1 MSVYVK
7 SLGKFLPGAPIP
19 NDEIDEYLG
28 ELGNGSTKLRDRVI
42 EKSGIAT
49 RHYALDKEQQSRY
62 SAAGMAAAAIRDALE
77 RTEIDVEA
85 LDLISAASSCPDLL
99 APGLAS
105 MVHGE
110 LGSGPCEIVSSQ
122 GVCCSGAMALK
133 NAYLQ
138 ILHDEK
144 RNAVACAVEFTSRF
158 LKSSW
163 LNHSGDERGKRLSL
177 DGAFLRY
184 ILSDGAGAAL
194 LGDEPGPGPGFKIEW
209 ITQRSFA
216 GTGPP
221 VMYCGVENPAAEMSW
236 ADYPSAHEA
245 ALSGAFMFRQDLRRL
260 PDVVRVC
267 ADEFVRLVE
276 AGTLEPEE
284 IRFVAAHYS
293 SAALKEAALREMQ
306 TRDCPQVPEER
317 WRSNLSRVG
326 NVGSAAIYLILGEL
340 VNSGEL
346 RDGDRVL
353 CFVPESGRYSI
364 SYMLLSAVIPGSP
377 DGRVASP

>member
-1 MSVYVK
+1 MTVYIK
-7 SLGKFLPGAPIP
+7 SLGRFLPGDPIP
-19 NDEIDEYLG
+19 NDEIDDYLG
-28 ELGNGSTKLRDRVI
+28 KIGTGSAKLRERVI
-42 EKSGIAT
+42 ANSGIAT
-49 RHYALDKEQQSRY
+49 RHYALDKEQKSLH
-62 SAAGMAAAAIRDALE
+62 SAAEMAAAAVRDALE
-77 RTEIDVEA
+77 RAELDVEA

-122 GVCCSGAMALK
+122 GICCSGAMALK

-138 ILHDEK
+138 VLHDEK
-144 RNAVACAVEFTSRF
+144 QNAVACAVEFTSRF

-163 LNHSGDERGKRLSL
+163 LNHSGNERGKRLSL

-194 LGDEPGPGPGFKIEW
+194 LGNEPGSGPGFKVEW

-216 GTGPP
+216 ETGPP
-221 VMYCGVENPAAEMSW
+221 VMYCGVEDPLAEMSW

-260 PDVVRVC
+260 PEVVRVC
-267 ADEFVRLVE
+267 ADEFERLVE
-276 AGTLEPEE
+276 AGKFEPEK

-293 SAALKEAALREMQ
+293 SAALKDAALRELA
-306 TRDCPQVPEER
+306 TRDCPQVPKEQ

-326 NVGSAAIYLILGEL
+326 NVGCAAIYLILEEL
-340 VNSGEL
+340 IDSGEL
-346 RDGDRVL
+346 RDGDQVL

-364 SYMLLSAVIPGSP
+364 SYILLSAVMPGDAGGGATS
-377 DGRVASP
+377 